1 MCFWVR
7 RVAARRRRRGR
18 TRLKAD
24 GGRLGEGQH
33 HQVCF
38 GFLLRAFHDDQC
50 AGRGSLLGA
59 TDPRDIAI
67 KVRRGGKRGEKVG
80 SAEQRVA
87 SVETDDDVTA
97 GLLRPNR
104 RPTAAVTNTRTCK
117 HAEKT
122 ETLQIPSGIRSAPLQ
137 TEGRMCF
144 SVPRWKKWMK
154 REHFPFSN
162 IIAK

>member
-1 MCFWVR
+1 MAETLEGFGKEIGEKSKANDKR
-7 RVAARRRRRGR
+7 REGWWGEGR
-18 TRLKAD
+18 M
-24 GGRLGEGQH
+24 GEGQH

-38 GFLLRAFHDDQC
+38 GFLLQAFHDDQC

-59 TDPRDIAI
+59 TDPRDIII

-117 HAEKT
+117 HAQNT
-122 ETLQIPSGIRSAPLQ
+122 EALQIH
-137 TEGRMCF
+137 
-144 SVPRWKKWMK
+144 KKELEVHQVT
-154 REHFPFSN
+154 RGH
-162 IIAK
+162 